1 MPRCERLTEN
11 TASIEFSDSE
21 KLTARPKGFFV
32 SCWFK
37 SLMVLGSGISIDPEA
52 KITLPMLV
60 DPASM
65 LRGTILPEIVRLAE
79 SAVSSAAKVIIW
91 VIAYL
96 DFR

>member
-1 MPRCERLTEN
+1 ML
-11 TASIEFSDSE
+11 
-21 KLTARPKGFFV
+21 
-32 SCWFK
+32 
-37 SLMVLGSGISIDPEA
+37 LGSGISIDPEA

-91 VIAYL
+91 VIPYL